1 MQEMCMTLQLIL
13 TLLSQCSFACHAF
26 DMLPCH
32 KRVPKL
38 GCALQVVGEQE
49 MKEQT
54 VNVRT
59 RDMETHGMHSLKD
72 LTAKLLE
79 EHSSRSLVSAF
90 KKSSG
95 LHAHVGQ
102 PANQEPVAAAAVSA
116 EAEQSD
122 NHQLDKARVN

>member
-1 MQEMCMTLQLIL
+1 
-13 TLLSQCSFACHAF
+13 
-26 DMLPCH
+26 ML
-32 KRVPKL
+32 KL
-38 GCALQVVGEQE
+38 DCALQVVGEQE

-116 EAEQSD
+116 EAAQSD
-122 NHQLDKARVN
+122 DHQLDKARVN

>member
-1 MQEMCMTLQLIL
+1 MS
-13 TLLSQCSFACHAF
+13 LLSIHNALTTSQVLLHATPAWNKP
-26 DMLPCH
+26 LSP
-32 KRVPKL
+32 
-38 GCALQVVGEQE
+38 LQVVGEQE

-59 RDMETHGMHSLKD
+59 RDMETHGMHSLTD

-79 EHSSRSLVSAF
+79 ENSTRSLVSAF

-116 EAEQSD
+116 EAAQSD
-122 NHQLDKARVN
+122 DHQLDKARLN

>member
-1 MQEMCMTLQLIL
+1 MCAQAWVCI
-13 TLLSQCSFACHAF
+13 
-26 DMLPCH
+26 
-32 KRVPKL
+32 V
-38 GCALQVVGEQE
+38 QVVGEQE

-122 NHQLDKARVN
+122 DHQLDKARVN